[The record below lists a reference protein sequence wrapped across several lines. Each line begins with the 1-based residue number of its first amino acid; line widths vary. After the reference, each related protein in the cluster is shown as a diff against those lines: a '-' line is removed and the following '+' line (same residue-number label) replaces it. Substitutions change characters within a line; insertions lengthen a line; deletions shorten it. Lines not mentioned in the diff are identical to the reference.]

1 MRCIDLAIDERQDI
15 SIDKRVD
22 LAIDIWYSVAMS
34 SVLTPPSPSQELEEL
49 CLLLGS
55 QGAVARLL
63 GRDPNQVRRWRQAET
78 EIRPGTVMLIDD
90 AWSAV
95 HLLSGLVGREQ
106 VGTLVS
112 RRWPALGY
120 KSPAQCVQAGATE
133 SLLELLREGAQHA
146 ETASEDDFATWLQDA
161 LSTEPVAAVAP
172 LGAAELDDDVDDS
185 DRVARPMST
194 AWRGGS
200 TMASDRWFKQD

>member
-1 MRCIDLAIDERQDI
+1 
-15 SIDKRVD
+15 
-22 LAIDIWYSVAMS
+22 MS
-34 SVLTPPSPSQELEEL
+34 SVLTPPSPSEELEEL
-49 CLLLGS
+49 CVLLGS

-63 GRDPNQVRRWRQAET
+63 GRDPNQVRRWRKGDS
-78 EIRPGTVMLIDD
+78 EIRPGTVGLIDD

-95 HLLSGLVGREQ
+95 HLLSGLVGREK

-133 SLLELLREGAQHA
+133 TLLELLREGAQRDD
-146 ETASEDDFATWLQDA
+146 TANEDDFATWLHHSISA
-161 LSTEPVAAVAP
+161 EAVAAAP
-172 LGAAELDDDVDDS
+172 LDAAELDDDVDDS

-200 TMASDRWFKQD
+200 TMASDRWFKKD